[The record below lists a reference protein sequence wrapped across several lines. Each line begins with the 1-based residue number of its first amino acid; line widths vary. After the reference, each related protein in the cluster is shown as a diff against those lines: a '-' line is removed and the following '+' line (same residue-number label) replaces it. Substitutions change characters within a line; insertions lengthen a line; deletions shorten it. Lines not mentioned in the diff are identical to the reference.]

1 MDPTISPR
9 LTPRRADALEVR
21 PVPDGFVVYD
31 PTHDRLHFLNGTA
44 AFVLES
50 CDGATPVGD
59 LPSLLAAAFRLE
71 ADPVDEVDACV
82 RRLLGEGLLVDPAA
96 PQTARKPV

>member
-1 MDPTISPR
+1 MQPTVSPD
-9 LTPRRADALEVR
+9 LKPRRADALEIR
-21 PVPDGFVVYD
+21 AVPDGFVVYD
-31 PTHDRLHFLNGTA
+31 PSHDRLHFLNGTA

-59 LPSLLAAAFRLE
+59 LPPLLAAAFRLE
-71 ADPVDEVDACV
+71 SDPVDEVDACL

-96 PQTARKPV
+96 PQTPRKAV